1 MHLNVSVL
9 TSCLRW
15 DATLRVTVDIE
26 DSVAYHIHR
35 TARLLRRHFLS
46 MAAQAGLDL
55 TPEQWF
61 CLNKLRIRGE
71 QSQVELSDAIFSD
84 GPNVT
89 RILSGLERRGL
100 VKRRRD
106 DGDARRVLVSLTAK
120 GRRQHDEFAAVV
132 EGERNVLFEDINDR
146 EVRQVRR
153 VFEKLES
160 KIKI

>member
-1 MHLNVSVL
+1 MQPNGGIL
-9 TSCLRW
+9 TSRRRW
-15 DATLRVTVDIE
+15 DAKPFMSLDIE

-46 MAAQAGLDL
+46 MATQAGLDM

-61 CLNKLRIRGE
+61 CLNKLRVRGE

-89 RILSGLERRGL
+89 RILAGLEKRGL
-100 VKRRRD
+100 VRRQRD
-106 DGDARRVLVSLTAK
+106 NADARRILVSLTPK
-120 GRRQHDEFAAVV
+120 GRRQHDDFAAVV
-132 EGERNVLFEDINDR
+132 EVERKALFDGINER

-153 VFEKLES
+153 VFDKLEA
-160 KIKI
+160 KIKV